1 MKRLPQL
8 LSLTLTVAACLTALA
23 VWAGQARPG
32 DTPRFSAQVEQ
43 VVVYASVYDGDSRLV
58 SGLTQE
64 DFAVF
69 EDRVEQEITSFVQ
82 TEIPSTIGIVL
93 DTSGSMRNKMRLVE
107 EAIDLFLSLSHPQ
120 NELFFIR
127 FDHQVELV
135 ENFTYDVE
143 DIRSAI
149 ANVVIKGGTALYDAL
164 YLSVERAR
172 EGNEPKRVIL
182 LFTDGED
189 KDSFYRHE
197 EVVEKVR
204 ESDTQVFV
212 VGFLDED
219 LSSGRGF
226 FGLFKSQ
233 RQKVEDEL
241 KTVAEVTGGQA
252 FFPEKITELSSV
264 FEQIAHE
271 LKNQYRLAYISSNPD
286 RDGAWRRID
295 VQMRDALERGLRVRA
310 RAGYYAPPDS

>member
-8 LSLTLTVAACLTALA
+8 LPLTLTVAACLTALA
-23 VWAGQARPG
+23 VWAGQGRPG

-43 VVVYASVYDGDSRLV
+43 VVVYASVYDRDSRLV

-143 DIRSAI
+143 DIRDAI

-164 YLSVERAR
+164 YLSVEKAR
-172 EGNEPKRVIL
+172 EGNEPKKVIL

-233 RQKVEDEL
+233 RQKVEDEM

-252 FFPEKITELSSV
+252 FFPEEITELSSV

-271 LKNQYRLAYISSNPD
+271 LKNQYRLAYISSNPE

-310 RAGYYAPPDS
+310 RAGYYAPTDS